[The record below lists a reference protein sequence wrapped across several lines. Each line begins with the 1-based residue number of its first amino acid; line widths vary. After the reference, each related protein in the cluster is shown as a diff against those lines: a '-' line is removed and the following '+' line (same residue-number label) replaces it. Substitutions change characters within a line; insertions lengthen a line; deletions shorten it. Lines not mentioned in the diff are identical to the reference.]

1 MSFEP
6 EGVVLTIRR
15 SKTDCEGAVATVAV
29 PLGGEEATCPVGAL
43 RRWLAAA
50 AVSEGHVF
58 RRIDRHG
65 NLGPTLSDRRWAE
78 IVAGRAAAA
87 SLEGDFAGRG
97 SIYVSITAS
106 GLIAARAGTPC
117 RTCRTARGI
126 GSPGDT
132 GGFFARAHA
141 QNAIRVAL

>member
-65 NLGPTLSDRRWAE
+65 NLGPTSLGRDRSGPRRRRQPR
-78 IVAGRAAAA
+78 GR
-87 SLEGDFAGRG
+87 LRRP
-97 SIYVSITAS
+97 
-106 GLIAARAGTPC
+106 GLYL
-117 RTCRTARGI
+117 
-126 GSPGDT
+126 
-132 GGFFARAHA
+132 
-141 QNAIRVAL
+141 RVDYC